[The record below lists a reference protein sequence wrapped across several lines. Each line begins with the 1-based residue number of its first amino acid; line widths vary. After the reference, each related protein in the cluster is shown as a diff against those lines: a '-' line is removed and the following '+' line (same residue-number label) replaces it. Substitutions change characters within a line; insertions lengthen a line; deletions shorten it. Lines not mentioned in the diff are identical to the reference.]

1 MEFNHTSFFTP
12 ASKTFLVNSES
23 NFSSMKKLFLVF
35 ALCLSFGAKAEEGMW
50 IPSLLKALNES
61 DMKTMGMKISAEDIY
76 SINHSSIKDAIV
88 QFNGGCTAEVISNE
102 GLLLTNH
109 HCGFGA
115 INGHSTQEH
124 NYLEDGFWAKTK
136 ADELANPGM
145 TCTFII
151 KIEDV
156 TDELMSS
163 IEGLAKTEDINDAFK
178 KKYQEI
184 ISREKNGSP
193 GYSAEIKPFNY
204 GNAYFVI
211 VTETFSDIRLVGT
224 PPDDI
229 GKYGGNTDNWIWPR
243 HTGDFSMFRIY
254 ADENN
259 RPAKYSESN
268 KPFKPRHSLPV
279 SMEPRQEGEFSMVY
293 GFPGSTQ
300 QYVISDYV
308 DYLINKELPRRIELR
323 DNALDV
329 INTAVRI
336 DQKKDKAQ
344 RKGTFLK
351 YASKEARI
359 ANAWKKWIGQI
370 GGLKSYSAL
379 DKKKALEKEYMK
391 LAFEKEEFKP
401 YREALPKLQEYYK
414 SQSQFLYKWAN
425 FTEFYQ
431 RSGPEIFR
439 ASIKFLKMLNDT
451 VPANQLK
458 AQYADDFI
466 KGSEGFF
473 KNYDVEIDK
482 EIFKRALRVYVNDPE
497 LDKGFMNASMTKLSG
512 SALDEYVDELYEKS
526 LLTSLDKVKSTM
538 NRFSKKYKKK
548 LKKDPL
554 LTLVKNME
562 KYYRDELIP
571 AYRASAPLEDQ
582 LMRVYVKGL
591 MEMMPNKTYWYDANF
606 TLRLT
611 YGRVEG
617 SEPRD
622 GMSYKYYTTLDGL
635 LAKYDPTNIDFELPE
650 RLVELAKKKDY
661 GPYAQDGEMFVCF
674 TGSNHTSGGNSG
686 SPCINGEGHLIGL
699 NFDRSW
705 ESTMSDIMFDPNI
718 CRNIMV
724 DIRYVLFII
733 DKFAG
738 ADHLIKEMELVTPEW
753 RKEKR
758 VGHLN
763 GQVEA
768 VTKEIKADAKNPDLL
783 VTRAMYYDS
792 LGLVKEYKNDLA
804 AALALDKDHPAA
816 VAQMADYLVKN
827 DEISKA
833 TKLLSTALRTQRNH
847 KELIFKR
854 GVLYIEMGQN
864 IKAINDFSK
873 VILLDATHF
882 KAYYNR
888 GVANYRL
895 GRSDK
900 ACADFQMAQGLGDN
914 KEYFIYESACK

>member
-1 MEFNHTSFFTP
+1 
-12 ASKTFLVNSES
+12 
-23 NFSSMKKLFLVF
+23 MKKLIVLLTFCV
-35 ALCLSFGAKAEEGMW
+35 SFVSRAEEGMW

-109 HCGFGA
+109 HCGFSA

-156 TDELMSS
+156 TEELLSS
-163 IEGLAKTEDINDAFK
+163 IDGLTSTKDINNAFRE
-178 KKYQEI
+178 KYQEI
-184 ISREKNGSP
+184 VDKEKGAGK
-193 GYSAEIKPFNY
+193 GYAAEIKPFNY

-211 VTETFSDIRLVGT
+211 VTETFKDIRLVGT

-254 ADENN
+254 ADKDNS
-259 RPAKYSESN
+259 PAEYSESN
-268 KPFKPRHSLPV
+268 QPFVPRHALPV
-279 SMEPRQEGEFSMVY
+279 SMEAREEGEFSMVY

-308 DYLINKELPRRIELR
+308 DFVINKELPRRIELR

-329 INTAVRI
+329 INTAVRE

-344 RKGTFLK
+344 RKGVFLK
-351 YASKEARI
+351 YASKEASI

-379 DKKKALEKEYMK
+379 DKKRALEKEYLK
-391 LAFEKEEFKP
+391 LAFEKEEYKP
-401 YREALPKLQEYYK
+401 YREVLPLLREYYK
-414 SQSQFLYKWAN
+414 GQTKFLYEWAN

-439 ASIKFLKMLNDT
+439 ASIKFIKLLTDSIPADELK
-451 VPANQLK
+451 K
-458 AQYADDFI
+458 QYKDLYI
-466 KGSEGFF
+466 RGSEGFY
-473 KNYDVEIDK
+473 KNYEVDIDK
-482 EIFKRALRVYVNDPE
+482 EIFKRALRIYLNDPE
-497 LDKGFMNASMTKLSG
+497 LNRSFMNASMTKLSG
-512 SALDEYVDELYEKS
+512 PGLDEYVDELYEKS
-526 LLTSLDKVKSTM
+526 MLTSLDKVKSTM
-538 NRFSKKYKKK
+538 NKFSKKTRKK
-548 LKKDPL
+548 LRKDPL

-562 KYYRDELIP
+562 EYYRNTLIP
-571 AYRASAPLEDQ
+571 QYRANKPKEDQ
-582 LMRVYVKGL
+582 LMRLYVKGL
-591 MEMMPNKTYWYDANF
+591 MEMMPDKRYWYDANF

-611 YGRVEG
+611 YGKVEG

-622 GMSYKYYTTLDGL
+622 GIKYKYYTTLDGL

-650 RLVELAKKKDY
+650 KLVDLARKRDY

-738 ADHLIKEMELVTPEW
+738 ADHLIDEMELVTEEW
-753 RKEKR
+753 REKKR
-758 VGHLN
+758 VAHLK
-763 GQVEA
+763 GCVEA
-768 VTKEIKADAKNPDLL
+768 TTDKIKADAKSPDLL
-783 VTRAMYYDS
+783 VKRALYYDS
-792 LGLVKEYKNDLA
+792 LGLEKSYKNDLT
-804 AALALDKDHPAA
+804 AALALKKDHPGA
-816 VAQMADYLVKN
+816 VIEMSNYLVKN
-827 DEISKA
+827 NQNSKA
-833 TKLLSTALRTQRNH
+833 ADLLSKALRTQRNH
-847 KELIFKR
+847 PELLFNR
-854 GVLYIEMGQN
+854 GVIYIEMGQN
-864 IKAINDFSK
+864 LKATNDFSK
-873 VILLDATHF
+873 VILKDVTHF

-888 GVANYRL
+888 GVAYYRL
-895 GRSDK
+895 GKSDK
-900 ACADFQMAQGLGDN
+900 ACADFKMAQSLGDN
-914 KEYFIYESACK
+914 KEYFIYESACGE